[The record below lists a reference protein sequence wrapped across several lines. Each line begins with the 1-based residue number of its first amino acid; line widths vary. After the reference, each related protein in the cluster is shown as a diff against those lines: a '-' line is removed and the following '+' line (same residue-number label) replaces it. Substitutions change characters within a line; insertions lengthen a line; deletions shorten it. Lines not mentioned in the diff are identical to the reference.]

1 MRVKTHNLA
10 LRAVPAPSILD
21 PCCLYT
27 PLPGE
32 TVGNRMSST
41 YIHTHIHEAL
51 GEHSNNQSPKL
62 LSVASLPTENWSY
75 RKRCRLEERA
85 AKSRSGKIQ
94 NCWFVGRRMPITA
107 SRGSTRFLFPLGTC
121 VPLFLLP
128 SAEART
134 LSFRPRT
141 ATVVESETK
150 RERPAHSS
158 SSWFSSA
165 GTTEQCA
172 TGVEEATGC
181 GAYESGARDE
191 AGLEEI

>member
-1 MRVKTHNLA
+1 MLSLYSTSWRNRRQPHVK
-10 LRAVPAPSILD
+10 
-21 PCCLYT
+21 
-27 PLPGE
+27 
-32 TVGNRMSST
+32 
-41 YIHTHIHEAL
+41 YIHTYIHIHEAL
-51 GEHSNNQSPKL
+51 GEHSNNRSPKL
-62 LSVASLPTENWSY
+62 LSVASLPTENWPY

-85 AKSRSGKIQ
+85 AKSRSGKTQ

-107 SRGSTRFLFPLGTC
+107 SRGSTRFLFPLSTC
-121 VPLFLLP
+121 VPLILLP

-141 ATVVESETK
+141 ATVESETK

-158 SSWFSSA
+158 PIRFPSA

-181 GAYESGARDE
+181 GSYESGARDE
-191 AGLEEI
+191 AGLEGI

>member
-1 MRVKTHNLA
+1 MRGWCSKGIFFHMRVKTHNSP
-10 LRAVPAPSILD
+10 RAVLGLSTLD

-27 PLPGE
+27 PLPRD

-51 GEHSNNQSPKL
+51 GEHSNDRSPKL
-62 LSVASLPTENWSY
+62 LSVASLLTENWPY

-85 AKSRSGKIQ
+85 AKSRSGKTQ

-128 SAEART
+128 KRRGENT
-134 LSFRPRT
+134 L
-141 ATVVESETK
+141 V
-150 RERPAHSS
+150 PAADRHS
-158 SSWFSSA
+158 
-165 GTTEQCA
+165 C
-172 TGVEEATGC
+172 
-181 GAYESGARDE
+181 
-191 AGLEEI
+191 